1 MARGAR
7 KAAGASHGRR
17 ATSVSEANGTRQK
30 RVAVCGI
37 VGYIGAKDSVPII
50 LDALGRLEYR
60 GYDSAGIAVIDE
72 HGKLCDSKA
81 EGKLARLAERLRNG
95 ERLCGPVGI
104 GHTRWAT
111 HGRPSDMNA
120 HPHMDCNGRLAVVHN
135 GIIEN
140 YAPLRAR
147 LLELGHIFRS
157 ETDTEV
163 LAHLIELHFDGDL
176 QEALRRTLR
185 EVRGA
190 YAIGVISTDD
200 PEHLVFA
207 RNGASPLVLGI
218 GDGEM
223 FVASDTPA
231 ILPYTRKE
239 VIVQEG
245 EIAVVGRDGWRITD
259 YDGRPVERE
268 VVQILWDARSAEKSG
283 FKHFMLKEIFE
294 QPNAIK
300 ETLAG
305 RVHENGDVNIV
316 HELDAITEERLRTVS
331 KVAITGCGTAFYAGM
346 VGMYL
351 LRSLARLPVEMELA
365 SEFRYGDPIADANTL
380 VVAMSQ
386 SGETADT
393 VEAVR
398 IARDL
403 GSPILG
409 VCNVLGSHLT
419 RLANGTLYTRSGPE
433 IGVAA
438 TKTYVSQATAMA
450 LLALALAHLRG
461 SAPKERLR
469 EVALGTRLLPAAIDV
484 VLNTSDEIR
493 KVAQRYGEMRSALFI
508 GRYVNFPT
516 ALEGALKLKEISYIH
531 AEGYAAGEMKHGPIA
546 LLDRSTPII
555 GVITHDRVREK
566 MISNIMESRAREAP
580 IIVVANAGDD
590 EAASIADHVFWV
602 PKVDELLAPI
612 VNVIPLQLFAY
623 HIADIAGKDVDQP
636 RNLAKTVTVE

>member
-1 MARGAR
+1 M
-7 KAAGASHGRR
+7 
-17 ATSVSEANGTRQK
+17 
-30 RVAVCGI
+30 CGI
-37 VGYIGAKDSVPII
+37 VGYIGRKDSVPII
-50 LDALGRLEYR
+50 LEALQRLEYR
-60 GYDSAGIAVIDE
+60 GYDSAGIAVIDA
-72 HGKLCDSKA
+72 HGALVDSKS
-81 EGKLARLAERLRNG
+81 EGKLARLADRLRNG
-95 ERLCGPVGI
+95 EALRGPVGI

-111 HGRPSDMNA
+111 HGRPSDSNA
-120 HPHMDCNGRLAVVHN
+120 HPHTDCKGRLAVVHN

-147 LLELGHIFRS
+147 LRELGHTFRS

-176 QEALRRTLR
+176 EEAVRKTLH

-190 YAIGVISTDD
+190 YALGVISTHD
-200 PEHLVFA
+200 PEHLIFA

-223 FVASDTPA
+223 YVASDTPA

-239 VIVQEG
+239 IILQEG
-245 EIAVVGRDGWRITD
+245 EMAIVGRDGWRLTD
-259 YDGRPVERE
+259 YEGTPIERE
-268 VVQILWDARSAEKSG
+268 LIQILWDARSAEKSG

-305 RVHENGDVNIV
+305 RIDENDDVQIV
-316 HELDAITEERLRTVS
+316 DELGAIGPQQLRETQRI
-331 KVAITGCGTAFYAGM
+331 AITGCGTAYYAGM

-365 SEFRYGDPIADANTL
+365 SEFRYGDPVVDPRTL
-380 VVAMSQ
+380 VIAMSQ

-393 VEAVR
+393 IEAVR
-398 IARDL
+398 IAKQAA
-403 GSPILG
+403 SPILG

-419 RLANGTLYTRSGPE
+419 RLADGMLFTRSGPE

-438 TKTYVSQATAMA
+438 TKTYVSQATALA
-450 LLALALAHLRG
+450 LFALALARLRG
-461 SAPKERLR
+461 STQPQRLR
-469 EVALGTRLLPAAIDV
+469 EIARSMHLLPAAVDV

-493 KVAQRYGEMRSALFI
+493 RAAQRYSSIKSALFI
-508 GRYVNFPT
+508 GRYINFPT

-555 GVITHDRVREK
+555 AIMTDDRVREK
-566 MISNIMESRAREAP
+566 MLSNIMESKAREAP
-580 IIVVANAGDD
+580 VLVVANHGDED
-590 EAASIADHVFWV
+590 AKSIADHVFWV

-623 HIADIAGKDVDQP
+623 HIADIEGKDVDQP